1 MVRRHLIAGVALVL
15 AVWWSASVLACA
27 SARSYLPATIE
38 QVVIKENGAVDHNS
52 SGAGAEDCASFRI
65 TDSVVKNYFQN
76 AYPIASTHGYQWSGC
91 KATGTIKF
99 ASGDKGTWQINSSR
113 LGFLSFGDGRSFTLF
128 CKDSKCGEEPFAKWR
143 GINADSDPTY

>member
-1 MVRRHLIAGVALVL
+1 MVKSRLIAGI
-15 AVWWSASVLACA
+15 AVVPAAWWSASVLAGG
-27 SARSYLPATIE
+27 SESSYRPAAIE
-38 QVVIKENGAVDHNS
+38 QVVISENGAVDRAS